1 MSLLIHKP
9 GFQST
14 IQDAGRE
21 GFRKY
26 GIPAAGPMDQAAA
39 QLAQSI
45 CNNQLDQSL
54 IELTLH
60 GAIFE
65 FEKSAVIALTGGGAI
80 ALLNDTPIP
89 YNRSIMVAPGS
100 ILKFQAAP
108 YGCRTYLAIQ
118 GGFAI
123 PQEMGS
129 TATYLPGQ
137 LGGINGNALRSGDR
151 LYFKLEQPHKI
162 ELPEVMINVHNPALH
177 STEVCIGF
185 TEGPEWSWFSKE
197 EQNLFQQT
205 TWTIHPQSNRMA
217 YQLEGN
223 AIALTSKKELV
234 STAVM
239 PGLVQITPA
248 GTPFI
253 LMADAQTMGGY
264 PRIARIHSADRNIL
278 AQCRPGYHLTFKK
291 YELGN

>member
-1 MSLLIHKP
+1 MSLIVHKP
-9 GFQST
+9 GLQST

-26 GIPAAGPMDQAAA
+26 GIPAAGPMDLAAA
-39 QLAQSI
+39 QLAQLL
-45 CNNQLDQSL
+45 CNNHHDQSL

-80 ALLNDTPIP
+80 ALLNDVPLP
-89 YNRSIMVAPGS
+89 YNKSVVVKAGS
-100 ILKFQAAP
+100 ILKFQASL
-108 YGCRTYLAIQ
+108 YGCRTYLAVQ

-129 TATYLPGQ
+129 TATYLPGK
-137 LGGINGNALRSGDR
+137 LGGIHGRTLQAGDQLRFNR
-151 LYFKLEQPHKI
+151 EQPN
-162 ELPEVMINVHNPALH
+162 EWSLPEVEVEWFNPAL
-177 STEVCIGF
+177 SSNQVCIRF
-185 TEGPEWSWFSKE
+185 TEGPEWRWFSKE
-197 EQNLFQQT
+197 EQNLFQQK

-223 AIALTSKKELV
+223 ALNMIQKKELV

-239 PGLVQITPA
+239 PGLVQVTPA

-253 LMADAQTMGGY
+253 LMADAQTIGGY
-264 PRIARIHSADRNIL
+264 PRIARINSTDRNIL
-278 AQCRPGYHLTFKK
+278 AQCRPGYLLNFQK
-291 YELGN
+291 L